1 MKRLSGIVSAAILF
15 AIMLLSVAAYANN
28 SSDVNN
34 AAAEEAFKAKIVK
47 NIGHGKKVYF
57 AGPMFNAAEKGFN
70 LKVTQV
76 LEEYGYQVFL
86 PQRDGIEAA
95 KLEGKTEEE
104 LVNMIFPL
112 DAGEV
117 KKADIIFMNIDG
129 RVPDEGASVEL
140 GIAYGTGKRCY
151 GFKTDARAVEFG
163 LEMNPMISGCMIKI
177 FKNFDGDKLIEEI
190 KEYLSKNAL

>member
-1 MKRLSGIVSAAILF
+1 MKKLSEMISVAVLC
-15 AIMLLSVAAYANN
+15 AIMLFSVAAYANN
-28 SSDVNN
+28 NGDENH
-34 AAAEEAFKAKIVK
+34 AAAEETFKTKIIK

-57 AGPMFNAAEKGFN
+57 AGPMFNAAEKDFN
-70 LKVTQV
+70 LKVTNL

-104 LVNMIFPL
+104 LVKMIFPL

-117 KKADIIFMNIDG
+117 RKADIVFMNIDG

-140 GIAYGTGKRCY
+140 GIAYASGKRCY
-151 GFKTDARAVEFG
+151 GFKTDVRAVEFG

>member
-1 MKRLSGIVSAAILF
+1 MKKLSGIVSAVILF
-15 AIMLLSVAAYANN
+15 SIMLLSVAAYANN
-28 SSDVNN
+28 NSDVNH

-57 AGPMFNAAEKGFN
+57 AGPMFNAGEKDYN
-70 LKVTQV
+70 LKVTKV

-104 LVNMIFPL
+104 LVKMIFPL

-117 KKADIIFMNIDG
+117 RKADIVFMNIDG
-129 RVPDEGASVEL
+129 RVPDEGAGVEL
-140 GIAYGTGKRCY
+140 GIAYASGKRCY
-151 GFKTDARAVEFG
+151 GFKTDVRAVEFG

>member
-1 MKRLSGIVSAAILF
+1 MKKLSGMMSVAVLCAVMLF
-15 AIMLLSVAAYANN
+15 SVAAYANN
-28 SSDVNN
+28 NSDVNH

-57 AGPMFNAAEKGFN
+57 AGPMFNAGEKDYN
-70 LKVTQV
+70 LKVTKV

-112 DAGEV
+112 DSGEV
-117 KKADIIFMNIDG
+117 RKADIVFMNIDG

-177 FKNFDGDKLIEEI
+177 FKNYDGDKLIEEI
-190 KEYLSKNAL
+190 KQYLAENKL

>member
-1 MKRLSGIVSAAILF
+1 MKKLPGIVSAAALC
-15 AIMLLSVAAYANN
+15 AIMLFSVAVYANN
-28 SSDVNN
+28 NGDENH
-34 AAAEEAFKAKIVK
+34 AAAEQVFKAKIVK

-104 LVNMIFPL
+104 LVKMIFPL

-117 KKADIIFMNIDG
+117 RKADIVFMNIDG
-129 RVPDEGASVEL
+129 RVPDEGAGVEL
-140 GIAYGTGKRCY
+140 GIAYASGKRCY
-151 GFKTDARAVEFG
+151 GFKTDVRAVEFG

-190 KEYLSKNAL
+190 KEYLSKTAL